1 MRLAKIFAVLAAVC
15 LVGAVALGTLEPDD
29 LSLGDGLLAF
39 DQGRLAAFERFVRL
53 HFSGWLWDHPMK
65 ALLVRPIWL
74 IPACAGLVL
83 AGASASAASRGNA
96 LNSRRRRS

>member
-1 MRLAKIFAVLAAVC
+1 MKLAKTFAVLAAIC
-15 LVGAVALGTLEPDD
+15 LVGAVALGTLGPDD

-39 DQGRLAAFERFVRL
+39 DNLRLAAFERFVRL
-53 HFSGWLWDHPMK
+53 HLSDWIWDRPIR

-74 IPACAGLVL
+74 LPACIGLVF